1 MWFTFN
7 CIFPGKVKANDEA
20 QQTLGLY
27 SLKCLKKLEV
37 LREKKNLT
45 SKRLTFLL
53 ASFHVHKSVI

>member
-37 LREKKNLT
+37 LREKKE
-45 SKRLTFLL
+45 
-53 ASFHVHKSVI
+53 FHIKKTDFSSCFPCS